1 MGRDGD
7 AARPEL
13 TLRARGLA
21 ARFGPRVALEAFD
34 LDLAP
39 GAIVGLLGPNGAG
52 KTTALRLLT
61 TGRTPSAGELSLFG
75 TRARRQAATL
85 RRIGIAGD
93 EPIHIDAL
101 TGWEN
106 AVGFAR
112 AAGLARLDAAR
123 RVEALFETFGLS
135 DDAHRPVSE
144 YSLGMRRKL
153 LLAEALAPLP
163 SLIVL
168 DEPTGGLDQ
177 GARATLVEVLR
188 HRAGDGAAVIL
199 ATHDLQTAAVLC
211 DRVLFLRAGRTVHQG
226 TPADLIAALGHA
238 TRFEFT
244 IAADRPPAIDLP
256 DVAVDLVTP
265 TRLVAHSAAGSALLP
280 TLCEAVLR
288 SGAVIT
294 SVLVRRPDLAD
305 VYLKATGEELA
316 A

>member
-13 TLRARGLA
+13 TVRARGLA
-21 ARFGPRVALEAFD
+21 ARFGPRVALEGFD

-39 GAIVGLLGPNGAG
+39 GDIVGLLGPNGAG

-61 TGRTPSAGELSLFG
+61 TGRRPSAGELLLFG
-75 TRARRQAATL
+75 TSARRHAGTL

-93 EPIHIDAL
+93 EPVHFEAL

-106 AVGFAR
+106 AFGFAL
-112 AAGLARLDAAR
+112 ASGLRRLDAAR
-123 RVEALFETFGLS
+123 RVESLFETFGLA
-135 DDAHRPVSE
+135 DDAHRPVSD

-153 LLAEALAPLP
+153 LLAEALAPIP
-163 SLIVL
+163 QLIVL

-177 GARATLVEVLR
+177 AARATLVEVLR
-188 HRAGDGAAVIL
+188 HRAGAGAAVVL
-199 ATHDLQTAAVLC
+199 ATHDLQSAAVLC
-211 DRVLFLRAGRTVHQG
+211 DRVLFLRAGRTVSQG
-226 TPADLIAALGHA
+226 APADLIAALGHA
-238 TRFEFT
+238 TRFEFSLT
-244 IAADRPPAIDLP
+244 AERPPAIDLR
-256 DVAVDLVTP
+256 DVVVDLVTA
-265 TRLVAHSAAGSALLP
+265 TRLVAHSAAGSAVLP
-280 TLCEAVLR
+280 TLCEAILR